1 LLCDTLVLIVNSRSD
16 RQVFTVAGR
25 DAKVLFNRKQDFRF
39 FSTKLSQD
47 VLQTAFHRSVGH
59 FRLGNYAQGFEG
71 MVEYIVSAYGSA
83 HIVQTP
89 AIGDG

>member
-1 LLCDTLVLIVNSRSD
+1 MGLFLLFGLI
-16 RQVFTVAGR
+16 
-25 DAKVLFNRKQDFRF
+25 KPFNLIFLSK
-39 FSTKLSQD
+39 KLSQE

-59 FRLGNYAQGFEG
+59 FRLGNYAQGLEG
-71 MVEYIVSAYGSA
+71 KVEYIVSAYGSA